1 MPRPNT
7 AQLAY
12 GSATVVCS
20 AVAMLLLSG
29 APAGIGTVV
38 IGVAALALGLLV
50 SLSVPAPRRTRAAR
64 EATAPAESTA
74 RPADGSMATA
84 APRVGAPRAH
94 AGAGYGVARV
104 GGHSA
109 RR

>member
-1 MPRPNT
+1 MPRPNA

-29 APAGIGTVV
+29 APAGVGTVV

-50 SLSVPAPRRTRAAR
+50 ALSVPAPRRARAAR
-64 EATAPAESTA
+64 EAAAQGASRPAE
-74 RPADGSMATA
+74 GSMATA

-94 AGAGYGVARV
+94 ADAGYGVARV
-104 GGHSA
+104 GGHAA